1 MRKNI
6 IDI

>member
-6 IDI
+6 S

>member
-6 IDI
+6 SH